1 MAQIFDLGT
10 RYRTEGGDLTAT
22 LYLLSEKDPLAGY
35 GPSQRRDRQ
44 VHETLKHMNPI
55 LYDQYGRTVKPRE
68 WGFAAWVTLFQGD
81 LAVACYSVDTPA
93 NTPAYGEARGG
104 YEVRNEAVLKRFR
117 GQHIGSLALFPSI
130 VDAVA
135 RLEAVRAQ
143 EGLPARGRTVTVA
156 VDAGMPSTFPSIQFL
171 EQLCGFR
178 IVPPHWKGTFLG
190 EYSPR
195 THDFLR
201 TFCFAASHAE
211 IPPDAINVAFVHG
224 SSSKSEILLYRRV

>member
-1 MAQIFDLGT
+1 MAQVFDLGT
-10 RYRTEGGDLTAT
+10 RYSTKGGDLTAT
-22 LYLLSEKDPLAGY
+22 LYVLSARDPLAR
-35 GPSQRRDRQ
+35 PWDSKRRDQQ

-68 WGFAAWVTLFQGD
+68 WGFTAWVTLFQGD

-93 NTPAYGEARGG
+93 NAPAYGEARGG

-135 RLEAVRAQ
+135 RLELVRAD

-156 VDAGMPSTFPSIQFL
+156 VDAGVPTTFPSVQFL

-178 IVPPHWKGTFLG
+178 VVPPHWKGTFLG
-190 EYSPR
+190 EYCPK
-195 THDFLR
+195 THDNLR
-201 TFCFAASHAE
+201 TFCFAASRE
-211 IPPDAINVAFVHG
+211 EMPPSAINVAFVRG
-224 SSSKSEILLYRRV
+224 SSSRTELLLYRRF